1 MNVSINAWLQY
12 KIDEYKFAVRDI
24 TVDFYLAQAKL
35 NRPDCS
41 LDQLRNFNDTC
52 LDMAVRKVIFMRLA
66 SCTTDC
72 CTRSTINSANGCS
85 ACRPASW
92 RDTL

>member
-1 MNVSINAWLQY
+1 MNVSVNAWLQY

-41 LDQLRNFNDTC
+41 LDQLRNFNDT
-52 LDMAVRKVIFMRLA
+52 
-66 SCTTDC
+66 S
-72 CTRSTINSANGCS
+72 
-85 ACRPASW
+85 
-92 RDTL
+92 